1 MAKKLIREMR
11 KAAIK
16 LYGEKCVY
24 CDGDKNLTADHL
36 LPRSLH
42 GSSHLI
48 NIVISCAACN
58 LQKDNKL
65 PSELSLPDSIVTKIR
80 TVQEKL
86 LPSFQQANLE
96 REKRGIPKLLA
107 FLFVQSTSTC
117 GTMNSGKGT

>member
-86 LPSFQQANLE
+86 LPNFQQLAHLNIIVILWDYLRQQNLS
-96 REKRGIPKLLA
+96 LQL
-107 FLFVQSTSTC
+107 
-117 GTMNSGKGT
+117 M